1 MYEVIIE
8 ESESL
13 FVESLNPKNKKL
25 IKNKLLD
32 LQNGNFSGDKTLKGR
47 YKGKF
52 RKRAG
57 NFRIIYIKDGEKLLI
72 CVIAINYRKDIY

>member
-8 ESESL
+8 ESENL
-13 FVESLNPKNKKL
+13 FVAKLNPKDKTL
-25 IKNKLLD
+25 IKAKLLD
-32 LQNGNFSGDKTLKGR
+32 LQNGNFSGDKALKGK

-57 NFRIIYIKDGEKLLI
+57 KFRIIYIKDGAKLLI
-72 CVIAINYRKDIY
+72 CVISINYRKDIY